1 MIMVA
6 QSRIYSSPL
15 QQAIDRYPLT
25 VTPETPLV
33 DVLAQMSMLQSSCAI
48 PVNTLTNG
56 KIHESPLSNQEKA
69 TSVLVVEN
77 KSVEEDQKDNAQS
90 SFLLGIF
97 TVSDL
102 VKLIANGKVGNLTN
116 LSEDV
121 KIAEVMSSDFVAL
134 KESDDQDLFTALSL
148 FRQHKISH
156 LPVLDSMGQIVGVVT
171 PERIRQVLQPSNIL
185 RLRSVN
191 EVKNDSVPVTT
202 PETTSLLEV
211 SQLMSERQV
220 NSVIVT
226 QKKKNKTQRAEI
238 DKPVGMIATD
248 DIALA
253 YFLNM
258 SLATTPV
265 KKVMKTPLNCL
276 KQTDSLWDAHKK
288 MLHEQV
294 QILIVCSKQG
304 ELLGTVNQASLLQVL
319 DPTVMFGLVRKLR
332 KDVNQLQAEKF
343 ELLRTRNAQLE
354 QEVQARTAEIQAQLE
369 RDRLLAKIALRI
381 HQSLNIDEIINA
393 AVTEVQQFLKT
404 DRVVLFQ
411 IEPSKTAKIV
421 AESVEK
427 NCNSWMGETFS
438 SECLMSNSK
447 MNQNQIQAVSDITQT
462 NLSTEKITELKE
474 KQVKA
479 YLIVPISQDG
489 QQWGLMCTQECSGI
503 REWQQSEI
511 DLLKQL
517 ATQLAIAIQQAQL
530 YQQVQTLNTDLEK
543 QVQDRTAELQQ
554 KVQELQQLNI
564 LKDDFLSTVS
574 HELRTPLS
582 NMKMAIHML
591 KVFPLLER
599 GQQYLGIL
607 DTECKREINL
617 ITDLLDLQRLEGGTE
632 LIPIDTID
640 LASWLPTI
648 IEPFKSRVQ
657 ERQQTLKVKC
667 PKKLP
672 QIISNN
678 NSLSRILAELLNNAC
693 KYTQNV
699 GEIKFLVECKQKKSS
714 KKSLV
719 EEPYSIKF
727 MISNPSEI
735 PESELPKIFN
745 KFYRVPNAD
754 PWKQGGTGLGLAL
767 VKKLVEQLNGN
778 LLVSSRNGWTT
789 FTVEL
794 PM

>member
-1 MIMVA
+1 MVA

-33 DVLAQMSMLQSSCAI
+33 DVLKQMSILQSSCAI
-48 PVNTLTNG
+48 PVNTQTNG
-56 KIHESPLSNQEKA
+56 KIDESPLSNQEKA

-77 KSVEEDQKDNAQS
+77 KSIEKEQEFFNAQS

-97 TVSDL
+97 TISDL
-102 VKLIANGKVGNLTN
+102 VKLIATGQIGSFSN
-116 LSEDV
+116 LSEQV
-121 KIAEVMSSDFVAL
+121 KIAEVMSSNFVTL

-156 LPVLDSMGQIVGVVT
+156 LPVLDSIGQIVGIVT
-171 PERIRQVLQPSNIL
+171 PEGIRQVLQPSNIL

-191 EVKNDSVPVTT
+191 EVKNDSVAVTT

-211 SQLMSERQV
+211 SQLMANQKV

-226 QKKKNKTQRAEI
+226 QKKKSKTQRTEI
-238 DKPVGMIATD
+238 EKPVGIITTD
-248 DIALA
+248 DIAQA
-253 YFLNM
+253 YFINI
-258 SLATTPV
+258 SLAATPV
-265 KKVMKTPLNCL
+265 KKVMKMPINSL

-288 MLHEQV
+288 MLQEQV
-294 QILIVCSKQG
+294 QILIVCGKQG
-304 ELLGTVNQASLLQVL
+304 EFLGTVNQASLLQVL

-354 QEVQARTAEIQAQLE
+354 KEVQARTAEIQAQLE

-381 HQSLNIDEIINA
+381 HQSLDIDEIINA
-393 AVTEVQQFLKT
+393 VVTEVQQFLKT
-404 DRVVLFQ
+404 DRVVFFQ
-411 IEPSKTAKIV
+411 IETAKVAKVV

-427 NCNSWMGETFS
+427 NCDSWIGETIS

-447 MNQNQIQAVSDITQT
+447 MKQNKIQAVSDITQI
-462 NLSTEKITELKE
+462 NSSTGKTTELEK

-489 QQWGLMCTQECSGI
+489 QLWGLMCTQEYSGI

-591 KVFPLLER
+591 KVFPISER
-599 GQQYLGIL
+599 GQQYLSIL

-617 ITDLLDLQRLEGGTE
+617 ITDLLDLQRLEGGTA

-648 IEPFKSRVQ
+648 IDPFQSRTR
-657 ERQQTLKVKC
+657 ERQQTLKVKL
-667 PKKLP
+667 PKKIP
-672 QIISNN
+672 QIVSNN
-678 NSLSRILAELLNNAC
+678 NSLGRILAELLNNAC
-693 KYTQNV
+693 KYTQNG
-699 GEIKFLVECKQKKSS
+699 GEIKFIVECNQKKSS
-714 KKSLV
+714 KTSSV
-719 EEPYSIKF
+719 EAPDSIKF
-727 MISNPSEI
+727 LISNPSEI
-735 PESELPKIFN
+735 PASELPKIFN

-778 LLVSSRNGWTT
+778 LLVSSSNGWTT
-789 FTVEL
+789 FKVEI
-794 PM
+794 PI

>member
-1 MIMVA
+1 MVA

-15 QQAIDRYPLT
+15 EQAIDRYPLT

-33 DVLAQMSMLQSSCAI
+33 DVLKQMSTLQSSCI
-48 PVNTLTNG
+48 MPVNALTNG
-56 KIHESPLSNQEKA
+56 KIDESPLLNQEKA

-77 KSVEEDQKDNAQS
+77 QSIEEDPKNCHVQS

-97 TVSDL
+97 TFSDL
-102 VKLIANGKVGNLTN
+102 VKLIATGKINN
-116 LSEDV
+116 LSNLSKKV
-121 KIAEVMSSDFVAL
+121 KIAEVMSSNFVAL

-185 RLRSVN
+185 RSRRVN
-191 EVKNDSVPVTT
+191 EVKNDSVAVTA
-202 PETTSLLEV
+202 PEMTSLLKI
-211 SQLMSERQV
+211 SQLMSDRQV
-220 NSVIVT
+220 SSVIVT
-226 QKKKNKTQRAEI
+226 QKKKQKTQKIEI
-238 DKPVGMIATD
+238 EKPVGIITTD
-248 DIALA
+248 DVAQA
-253 YFLNM
+253 YFINM
-258 SLATTPV
+258 NLATTPV
-265 KKVMKTPLNCL
+265 KKVMKMPVNSL

-288 MLHEQV
+288 MLEEQV
-294 QILIVCSKQG
+294 QILIVCGKQG
-304 ELLGTVNQASLLQVL
+304 EFLGTVNQASLLQVL
-319 DPTVMFGLVRKLR
+319 DPTVMFGLVRQLR

-343 ELLRTRNAQLE
+343 ELLRTRNAELKK
-354 QEVQARTAEIQAQLE
+354 EVQARTAEIQEQLE

-438 SECLMSNSK
+438 SECLMSNLK
-447 MNQNQIQAVSDITQT
+447 MNQNQIQAVSDLTQT
-462 NLSTEKITELKE
+462 NLSTEKIIELQE

-479 YLIVPISQDG
+479 CLIVPISQDG
-489 QQWGLMCTQECSGI
+489 QLRGLMCTQECSEI
-503 REWQQSEI
+503 REWQESEI

-554 KVQELQQLNI
+554 KVRELQQLNI

-591 KVFPLLER
+591 KVFPISER

-617 ITDLLDLQRLEGGTE
+617 ITDLLDLQRLEGGTA

-640 LASWLPTI
+640 LESWLPTI
-648 IEPFKSRVQ
+648 IDPFQSRTR
-657 ERQQTLKVKC
+657 EREQTLKVKF
-667 PKKLP
+667 PKKIP
-672 QIISNN
+672 QIVSNN
-678 NSLSRILAELLNNAC
+678 NSLGRILAELLNNAC
-693 KYTQNV
+693 KYTQNG
-699 GEIKFLVECKQKKSS
+699 GEIKFIIECKQKKSS
-714 KKSLV
+714 KKSLK
-719 EEPYSIKF
+719 EIPPTIKF
-727 MISNPSEI
+727 LISNPSEI
-735 PESELPKIFN
+735 PETELPKIFN

-778 LLVSSRNGWTT
+778 ILVSSSNGWTT

-794 PM
+794 PI

>member
-1 MIMVA
+1 MVA

-33 DVLAQMSMLQSSCAI
+33 DVLKQMSMLQSSCAI
-48 PVNTLTNG
+48 PINTLKNG
-56 KIHESPLSNQEKA
+56 KIDESPLSNQEKA

-77 KSVEEDQKDNAQS
+77 KSIEEDKKGGNAQS

-97 TVSDL
+97 TVSNL
-102 VKLIANGKVGNLTN
+102 VKLIATGKIGSLSN
-116 LSEDV
+116 LSEKV
-121 KIAEVMSSDFVAL
+121 KIAEVMSSNFVTL
-134 KESDDQDLFTALSL
+134 KESDDQDLFTALFL
-148 FRQHKISH
+148 FRQHQISH
-156 LPVLDSMGQIVGVVT
+156 LPVLDSMDKIVGVVT

-185 RLRSVN
+185 SSKKVN
-191 EVKNDSVPVTT
+191 EVKNDSVSVTT
-202 PETTSLLEV
+202 PETSSLLKI
-211 SQLMSERQV
+211 SQLMSDRQV

-226 QKKKNKTQRAEI
+226 QKKKHKTQKTEI
-238 DKPVGMIATD
+238 EKPVGIITTD
-248 DIALA
+248 DIAQA
-253 YFLNM
+253 YFINM
-258 SLATTPV
+258 NLATTPV
-265 KKVMKTPLNCL
+265 KKVMKMPLNFL

-288 MLHEQV
+288 MLQEQV
-294 QILIVCSKQG
+294 QILIVCGKQG
-304 ELLGTVNQASLLQVL
+304 EFLGTVNQASLLQVL

-343 ELLRTRNAQLE
+343 ELLRTRNAELE
-354 QEVQARTAEIQAQLE
+354 KEVQARTAEIQAQLE

-381 HQSLNIDEIINA
+381 HQSLYIDEIINA
-393 AVTEVQQFLKT
+393 VVTEVQQFFKT

-411 IEPSKTAKIV
+411 IESSKVAKIV

-438 SECLMSNSK
+438 SECLMSNFK
-447 MNQNQIQAVSDITQT
+447 VNQNKIQAVSDITQT
-462 NLSTEKITELKE
+462 NVSTEKITELKE

-489 QQWGLMCTQECSGI
+489 QLWGLMCTQECSGI

-554 KVQELQQLNI
+554 KVRELQQLNI

-591 KVFPLLER
+591 KVFPVSER
-599 GQQYLGIL
+599 GQEYLNIL

-648 IEPFKSRVQ
+648 IDPFKSRAQ

-672 QIISNN
+672 QIVSNN

-693 KYTQNV
+693 KYTQNG
-699 GEIKFLVECKQKKSS
+699 GEIKFLVECNQKKSN
-714 KKSLV
+714 KKSLK
-719 EEPYSIKF
+719 EAPSSIKF

-778 LLVSSRNGWTT
+778 LLVSSINGWTT

-794 PM
+794 PT

>member
-1 MIMVA
+1 MVA
-6 QSRIYSSPL
+6 QSCIYSSPL
-15 QQAIDRYPLT
+15 QKAIDRYPLT

-33 DVLAQMSMLQSSCAI
+33 DVLKQMSLLQSSCEI

-56 KIHESPLSNQEKA
+56 IHESPLSKQEKA
-69 TSVLVVEN
+69 TSVLIVEQ
-77 KSVEEDQKDNAQS
+77 KYVEKDQKYNAQS

-102 VKLIANGKVGNLTN
+102 VKLIATGQVGNLSN
-116 LSEDV
+116 LSENV
-121 KIAEVMSSDFVAL
+121 KIKEVISSNFVTI

-185 RLRSVN
+185 SSRRVN
-191 EVKNDSVPVTT
+191 EVKNDSFTVTT
-202 PETTSLLEV
+202 PETASLLEV
-211 SQLMSERQV
+211 SKLMSDQQV

-226 QKKKNKTQRAEI
+226 QNKKNKTQRTEI
-238 DKPVGMIATD
+238 DKPVGIITTD
-248 DIALA
+248 DIAQG
-253 YFLNM
+253 YYINM

-294 QILIVCSKQG
+294 EILIVCGKQG
-304 ELLGTVNQASLLQVL
+304 EFLGTVNQTSLLQVL

-354 QEVQARTAEIQAQLE
+354 KEVQARTAEIQAQLE

-381 HQSLNIDEIINA
+381 HQSLDIDEIINA
-393 AVTEVQQFLKT
+393 VVTEVKQFLKT

-411 IEPSKTAKIV
+411 VETAKVAKIV

-427 NCNSWMGETFS
+427 NCNSWMGETIS
-438 SECLMSNSK
+438 SECLMSNLN
-447 MNQNQIQAVSDITQT
+447 MNQNTIQAVSDITQT
-462 NLSTEKITELKE
+462 DSSTEKITELKE

-479 YLIVPISQDG
+479 WLIVPISQDG
-489 QQWGLMCTQECSGI
+489 QLWGLMCTQEGSGI

-511 DLLKQL
+511 DFLKQL
-517 ATQLAIAIQQAQL
+517 ATQLAIGIQQAQL

-543 QVQDRTAELQQ
+543 QVQDRTAEFQQ
-554 KVQELQQLNI
+554 KVRELQQLNI

-591 KVFPLLER
+591 KVFPVSER
-599 GQQYLGIL
+599 GKEYLNIL
-607 DTECKREINL
+607 DTECKREIKL

-632 LIPIDTID
+632 FIPIDTID
-640 LASWLPTI
+640 LASWLPTMI
-648 IEPFKSRVQ
+648 DPFKSRVR
-657 ERQQTLKVKC
+657 EREQTLKVKC
-667 PKKLP
+667 SKKLP
-672 QIISNN
+672 KIISNN
-678 NSLSRILAELLNNAC
+678 HSLSRILAELLNNAC
-693 KYTQNV
+693 KYTQNG
-699 GEIKFLVECKQKKSS
+699 GEIKFSVESNQKKSS
-714 KKSLV
+714 KKSLKEV
-719 EEPYSIKF
+719 PSTIKF

-778 LLVSSRNGWTT
+778 ILVTSSNGWTT

-794 PM
+794 PT